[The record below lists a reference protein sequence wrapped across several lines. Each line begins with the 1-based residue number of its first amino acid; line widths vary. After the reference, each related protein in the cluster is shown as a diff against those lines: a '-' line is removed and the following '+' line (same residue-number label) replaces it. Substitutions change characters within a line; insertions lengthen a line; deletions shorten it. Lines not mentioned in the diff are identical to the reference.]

1 VKKVRALVLVHA
13 TLVPPNSLEGATDKE
28 IEEWRTEYDVI
39 SHLKSAG
46 HEVRPLGISDSL
58 SELRGAILDWKPDI
72 VFNLL
77 EEFDGIVTYDQ
88 HVVAFLELM
97 RQPYTGC
104 NPRGMMLSRDKV
116 LSKQLL
122 SYHRVPTPQFM
133 VFPRGRMP
141 RVPKKLRYPMFV
153 KSSTEDASLGIA
165 QASVVA
171 DERQLTERIAF
182 IHGQTKSDALVEEY
196 IEGRELYVGV
206 LGNDRLKVLPVW
218 EMTFGSLPDSLPA
231 IATRKVKWDRRY
243 QQKYGITT
251 AAAQN
256 LPEGTVARLEQLS
269 KRIYRALHLSGCA
282 RMDFRL
288 RADGELYVLEANANP
303 NLSATEDFAQSALTA
318 GLSYDELLQRLLQ
331 LGAGYPAAWR
341 AVHA

>member
-1 VKKVRALVLVHA
+1 VKKLRALVLVHS
-13 TLVPPNSLEGATDKE
+13 TLVPPESLVGATEKE
-28 IEEWRTEYDVI
+28 IDEWRTEYDVI
-39 SHLKSAG
+39 THLKAAG
-46 HEVRPLGISDSL
+46 HEVMPLGLSDNL
-58 SELRGAILDWKPDI
+58 SELRRAIADWKPDI

-104 NPRGMMLSRDKV
+104 NPRGMLLSRDKV

-122 SYHRVPTPQFM
+122 SYHRIPTPQFM
-133 VFPRGRMP
+133 VFARGKKPRIP
-141 RVPKKLRYPMFV
+141 RKLQFPLFV

-165 QASVVA
+165 HASVA
-171 DERQLTERIAF
+171 ERIAF
-182 IHGQTKSDALVEEY
+182 IHEQTHSDALVEEY

-206 LGNDRLKVLPVW
+206 IGNDRLKVLPVW
-218 EMTFGSLPDSLPA
+218 EMRFGSLPESLPA

-243 QQKYGITT
+243 QSKYGITT
-251 AAAQN
+251 AAALD

-269 KRIYRALHLSGCA
+269 KRIFRALHLTGYA

-288 RADGELYVLEANANP
+288 RADGGLYVLEANANP
-303 NLSATEDFAQSALTA
+303 NISMAEDFSQSALTA
-318 GLSYDELLQRLLQ
+318 GMRYRDVLNRILQ
-331 LGAGYPAAWR
+331 LGANYPAAWR
-341 AVHA
+341 GET

>member
-1 VKKVRALVLVHA
+1 MRRLRALVLVHS
-13 TLVPPNSLEGATDKE
+13 TLVPPDSLDGASEKE
-28 IEEWRTEYDVI
+28 IEEWRTEFDVI
-39 SHLKSAG
+39 SHLKASG

-58 SELRGAILDWKPDI
+58 SELRRAILDWKPDI

-104 NPRGMMLSRDKV
+104 NPRGMLLSRDKV

-133 VFPRGRMP
+133 VFARGRKLNVS
-141 RVPKKLRYPMFV
+141 RKLRFPLFV
-153 KSSTEDASLGIA
+153 KSSTDDASLGIA
-165 QASVVA
+165 HASVVA
-171 DERQLTERIAF
+171 DERQLGERISF
-182 IHGQTKSDALVEEY
+182 IHEQTHADALVEEY

-206 LGNDRLKVLPVW
+206 IGNDRLKVLPVW
-218 EMTFGSLPDSLPA
+218 EMSFGSLPENLPA

-251 AAAQN
+251 AAAVN
-256 LPEGTVARLEQLS
+256 LPEGTAVRMEQMA
-269 KRIYRALHLSGCA
+269 KRIFRALHLTGYA

-288 RADGELYVLEANANP
+288 RADGTLYVLEANANP
-303 NLSATEDFAQSALTA
+303 NLSADEDLAQSALTA
-318 GLSYDELLQRLLQ
+318 GLDYDALLHRIVQ
-331 LGAGYPAAWR
+331 LGQSYPAAWR
-341 AVHA
+341 ALEA

>member
-1 VKKVRALVLVHA
+1 VKYGKALVLVHS
-13 TLVPPNSLEGATDKE
+13 TLVPPDSLEGKTEKE

-58 SELRGAILDWKPDI
+58 SELRSAISEWRPEI

-77 EEFDGIVTYDQ
+77 EEFAGIVTYDQ
-88 HVVAFLELM
+88 HVVAYLELM

-104 NPRGMMLSRDKV
+104 NPRGMLLSRDKV
-116 LSKQLL
+116 LCKQLL
-122 SYHRVPTPQFM
+122 SYHRIPTPQFLL
-133 VFPRGRMP
+133 VPRGKKI
-141 RVPKKLRYPMFV
+141 RVPKKFEFPMFV
-153 KSSTEDASLGIA
+153 KSATEDASLGIA
-165 QASVVA
+165 HASVVT
-171 DERQLTERIAF
+171 DLKQLRERVAF
-182 IHGQTKSDALVEEY
+182 IHEQINSDALVEEY

-206 LGNDRLKVLPVW
+206 LGNDRLTVLPVW
-218 EMTFGSLPDSLPA
+218 EMTFGSLPENLPA

-251 AAAQN
+251 AAAEN
-256 LPEGTVARLEQLS
+256 LPDGTVARLEKLS
-269 KRIYRALHLSGCA
+269 KRIYRALHLTGYA

-303 NLSATEDFAQSALTA
+303 NLAEGEDLAQSALKA
-318 GLSYDELLQRLLQ
+318 GISYDDLLHKIML
-331 LGAGYPAAWR
+331 LGAHYPAAWR
-341 AVHA
+341 LTDS